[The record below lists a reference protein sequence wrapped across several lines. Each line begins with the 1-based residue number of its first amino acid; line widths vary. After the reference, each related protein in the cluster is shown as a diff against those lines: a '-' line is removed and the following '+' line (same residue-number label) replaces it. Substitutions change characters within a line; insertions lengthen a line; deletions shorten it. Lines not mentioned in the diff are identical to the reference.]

1 MPNTPQKLKLTD
13 FMDVSTLQDIRDG
26 FAAVANVNATITDAD
41 GNVLTQPN
49 PTTEFLRRQSA
60 LQQEEERLDGP
71 TREGREYV
79 APIVVGNARLGTIRM
94 SGNGLVAGLDE
105 QKLQHLAERHGLD
118 VKQLRNLLNAVG
130 RIRNTRPAT
139 IQFLFMLAN
148 TVARLCYQE
157 YQLRQRINELT
168 AVYSV
173 TMMLAD
179 ARQLS
184 EVLQR
189 TVRAVTEVMQVK
201 AASIRLIDQERDE
214 LVIKAAYNLSERYL
228 KKGPVPL
235 SGSVIE
241 QVALGERGFEYV
253 ADMASDPRVRYPHEA
268 NDEGI
273 VSMLSVGMR
282 YQGRRVGVL
291 RVYTAERKEFTR
303 LEIDLL
309 KSIAAQA
316 AAAIENARLAEET
329 AAAEALE
336 RQVRIAR
343 DVQQRM
349 LPQSVPNLPGVDIAT
364 VYLPCFDLAGDF
376 YDFIELPDDN
386 LGIVVADVSGKG
398 IPASLIMAS
407 VRAALRAQVD
417 NVYYLY
423 EVVRRLNLMLC
434 RDTRPEEF
442 VTLFYGVLD
451 TRGRRLTW
459 TDAGHAPPLL
469 VRNGAVQEL
478 QSMNMVLGVDPDVEF
493 RQSFIDLEDDDRL
506 LIYTDGLTDARDFD
520 GRMFEKQR
528 VIDALLK
535 PAASADAV
543 ASNLLWDLRRFI
555 GLAPRSDDVTVVAL
569 RIP

>member
-1 MPNTPQKLKLTD
+1 MPSNATKLKLTD

-26 FAAVANVNATITDAD
+26 FAAVANVNATFTDAD

-49 PTTEFLRRQSA
+49 PTREFLRRQSA
-60 LQQEEERLDGP
+60 LQQEEERLDAP

-79 APIVVGNARLGTIRM
+79 APIVIGNERLGTIRM
-94 SGNGLVAGLDE
+94 SGSGVASGLDE
-105 QKLQHLAERHGLD
+105 TKLQQLAERHGLD
-118 VKQLRNLLNAVG
+118 ARQLRNLLNAVG
-130 RIRNTRPAT
+130 RARNTRPAT

-179 ARQLS
+179 ARHLT

-201 AASIRLIDQERDE
+201 AASIRLIDEERDE
-214 LVIKAAYNLSERYL
+214 LVIKAAHNLSDRYL
-228 KKGPVPL
+228 RKGPVPL
-235 SGSVIE
+235 SNSVIE
-241 QVALGERGFEYV
+241 QAALGERGFAYV
-253 ADMASDPRVRYPHEA
+253 ADMAADPRVLYPHEA

-282 YQGRRVGVL
+282 YHGRRVGVL
-291 RVYTAERKEFTR
+291 RVYTAERKEFSR
-303 LEIDLL
+303 LEINLL

-329 AAAEALE
+329 VAAESLE
-336 RQVRIAR
+336 RQVRVAAE
-343 DVQQRM
+343 VQQRM
-349 LPQSVPNLPGVDIAT
+349 LPQAPPSLPGVDIAT

-398 IPASLIMAS
+398 VPASLIMAS

-423 EVVRRLNLMLC
+423 EVIRRINRMLC

-451 TRGRRLTW
+451 TRARRLTW

-469 VRNGAVQEL
+469 VRGGAAREL
-478 QSMNMVLGVDPDVEF
+478 ESLNMVLGVDPDAEF
-493 RQSFIDLEDDDRL
+493 RQSVLELESDDRL
-506 LIYTDGLTDARDFD
+506 LLYTDGLTDARDFD
-520 GRMFEKQR
+520 GRLFGKQR

-535 PAASADAV
+535 QAASADAV
-543 ASNLLWDLRRFI
+543 ASNLLWDLRRFV
-555 GLAPRSDDVTVVAL
+555 GLAPRSDDVTVVAA

>member
-376 YDFIELPDDN
+376 YDLIELPDDN

-451 TRGRRLTW
+451 TRRRRLTW

-478 QSMNMVLGVDPDVEF
+478 QSINMVLGVDPDVEF